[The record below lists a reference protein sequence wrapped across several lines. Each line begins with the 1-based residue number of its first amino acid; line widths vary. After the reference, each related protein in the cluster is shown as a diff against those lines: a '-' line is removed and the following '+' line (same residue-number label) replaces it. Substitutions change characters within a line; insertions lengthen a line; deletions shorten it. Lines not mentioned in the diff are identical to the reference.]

1 VPVDVGSEGAEGSEG
16 SAHPGGEAFARDA
29 APPAP
34 QPAPHNPRQVRARR
48 RRRRRQ
54 IGTILFVLVAIGVF
68 ATAYFA
74 VAGGD
79 DDSSDDGTAARSGVT
94 TTVAPP
100 FVATYKVT
108 TGINVRQTPSTTSPT
123 VAVIEQ
129 GRDVTVVCVVDAE
142 VVNAP
147 SGPNPQWLR
156 VAGPWNSG
164 YVSAAFVS
172 TGDDLRAGEI
182 PACPT

>member
-1 VPVDVGSEGAEGSEG
+1 VAVVDEGSEG
-16 SAHPGGEAFARDA
+16 SGHSGGDA
-29 APPAP
+29 GAAGGAPPAP
-34 QPAPHNPRQVRARR
+34 APAPRNPRQIRARR

-54 IGTILFVLVAIGVF
+54 LGTFLFVLVAIGVF
-68 ATAYFA
+68 AAAYFA

-79 DDSSDDGTAARSGVT
+79 DDSADDRASARSGPT
-94 TTVAPP
+94 TTVEPP
-100 FVATYKVT
+100 FVATYTVT
-108 TGINVRQTPSTTSPT
+108 TGVNVRQTPSTTSPT

-129 GRDVTVVCVVDAE
+129 GRDVTVVCVVEAE
-142 VVNAP
+142 IVNAP

-172 TGDDLRAGEI
+172 VGDDLRAGEI